1 MKKIYEMPASV
12 IIRATSAGTILAG
25 TEPGQIS
32 EYQGNENNIFDS
44 QAKDFSESFNP
55 DAKSLWED

>member
-1 MKKIYEMPASV
+1 MPSSV

-25 TEPGQIS
+25 TEGGEIS
-32 EYQGNENNIFDS
+32 EYQGNENNTFDS
-44 QAKDFSESFNP
+44 QAKEFSESFNP

>member
-1 MKKIYEMPASV
+1 MPASV

-32 EYQGNENNIFDS
+32 EYEGNENNTFDS
-44 QAKDFSESFNP
+44 QAKEFSESFNP